1 MPSEATDFFFCL
13 DAYSAPNY
21 LQDAQQCIN
30 WYPEIDKNPGA
41 KTIIALLGCPGLVQ
55 VASVQ
60 GL

>member
-13 DAYSAPNY
+13 DAYNAPNPN
-21 LQDAQQCIN
+21 QDAQQCIN

-55 VASVQ
+55 LATVQ